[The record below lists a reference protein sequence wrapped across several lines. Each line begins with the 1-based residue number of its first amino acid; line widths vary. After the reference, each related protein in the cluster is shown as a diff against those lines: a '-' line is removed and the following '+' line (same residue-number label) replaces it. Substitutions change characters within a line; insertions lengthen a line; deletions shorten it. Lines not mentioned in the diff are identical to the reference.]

1 MLPNETRLK
10 LELVIR
16 PKQTA
21 KEIIDAE
28 LRKVNGS
35 IERKWMQLDDFSS
48 SWSYTMWK
56 NWKDAMAGEMSYRE
70 YLLIL
75 WQEFK

>member
-1 MLPNETRLK
+1 MLPNETRLR

-16 PKQTA
+16 PHQTS
-21 KEIIDAE
+21 KEIIESE

-35 IERKWMQLDDFSS
+35 IERKWMHLDDFSA
-48 SWSYTMWK
+48 SWSWTRWK

-70 YLLIL
+70 FLLIL
-75 WQEFK
+75 QKEFK